1 MPADHGGVAMGW
13 ADSGRRGHVA
23 PGCCQKSETSVG
35 RGALAP
41 SAAEGCA
48 SPTAK
53 CCQPH
58 CPAVPGCP
66 DPLKVSWV
74 LPAKCHREQ
83 DSAKLR
89 WMQEGEDEEA
99 DGCWWEGMSL
109 DLSSK
114 SGEQCQG
121 SLGNL
126 GGW

>member
-1 MPADHGGVAMGW
+1 M
-13 ADSGRRGHVA
+13 
-23 PGCCQKSETSVG
+23 G

-53 CCQPH
+53 GCQPH
-58 CPAVPGCP
+58 CPAVPGRP
-66 DPLKVSWV
+66 KPPKAPWV
-74 LPAKCHREQ
+74 LPAKCHHAQ
-83 DSAKLR
+83 GSAKLR
-89 WMQEGEDEEA
+89 WMEEEEEEEA
-99 DGCWWEGMSL
+99 DGCRWEGMPL

-121 SLGNL
+121 SFGTP